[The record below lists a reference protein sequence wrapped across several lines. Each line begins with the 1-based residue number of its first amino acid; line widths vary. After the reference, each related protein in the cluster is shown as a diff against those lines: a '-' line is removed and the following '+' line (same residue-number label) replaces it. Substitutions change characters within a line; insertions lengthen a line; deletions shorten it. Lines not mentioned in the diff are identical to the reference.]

1 MYEIGSGT
9 LATMRD
15 EAREIAVSIV
25 MPCLNEA
32 QSLPHCI
39 ANATAA
45 LARIDTD
52 FGLSGEI
59 VVADNGSTDG
69 SPALAGALGA
79 RVVPVAD
86 RGYGAA
92 ILGGCREALGEYLL
106 IGDADGSY
114 DFLDGAA
121 MIGSLVAGNALCI
134 GSRFQGGVARG
145 AMPWKNRWIGNPA
158 LTGLLNLFFA
168 TGIDDAHCGLRAIR
182 KDALLGLDLDSPGME
197 FASEMV
203 VKASLHRFAIG
214 EVPATLSPD
223 LRGRA
228 PHLRPWRDGWRHL
241 RYLLTMSPTWAFGVP
256 ALAAMAAALLI
267 LTIAFVH
274 QAGLVGGHGPFGA
287 SWAIVAGFLLTCGHG
302 TGVMAVAMHLHSVRE
317 GHRPLTPRMA
327 RFARHARM
335 ETLLL
340 AGAGLIGAALALGGM
355 AAWQWSA
362 NDFAA
367 PTSVLPI
374 VAAAAL
380 GAIGLQT
387 MFGGIVRAIVGGA
400 SGTILPR
407 RGAAGLSSRVAG

>member
-32 QSLPHCI
+32 KSLSHCI

-45 LARIDTD
+45 LARIEAD
-52 FGLSGEI
+52 FGLAGEI

-69 SPALAGALGA
+69 SQALAASLGA
-79 RVVPVAD
+79 HVVPVVD

-92 ILGGCREALGEYLL
+92 ILGGCREAFGEYLL

-114 DFLDGAA
+114 DFVDGAA
-121 MIGSLVAGNALCI
+121 MIGSLVAGKALCM

-158 LTGLLNLFFA
+158 LTGLLNLFFS

-182 KDALLGLDLDSPGME
+182 KDVLLGLRLDSPGME

-203 VKASLHRFAIG
+203 VKASLHRLAIG

-256 ALAAMAAALLI
+256 ALAAMAAGALI
-267 LTIAFVH
+267 LLVAFAHYVGL
-274 QAGLVGGHGPFGA
+274 AGGYGPFGT
-287 SWAIVAGFLLTCGHG
+287 SWTIVAGFLITCGHG

-317 GHRPLTPRMA
+317 GHRPLTLRVA
-327 RFARHARM
+327 RFAAYARM

-340 AGAGLIGAALALGGM
+340 AGTGLIGVAFALGGM
-355 AAWQWSA
+355 AAWRWSA

-374 VAAAAL
+374 VTAAAL
-380 GAIGLQT
+380 GTIGLQT
-387 MFGGIVRAIVGGA
+387 MFGGIVRGIVVGA
-400 SGTILPR
+400 SGTILLR
-407 RGAAGLSSRVAG
+407 RGAADLSSRVAG

>member
-1 MYEIGSGT
+1 MYEIDSGT

-15 EAREIAVSIV
+15 ETREIAVSII

-32 QSLPHCI
+32 ESLSYCI

-45 LARIDTD
+45 LARIEADY
-52 FGLSGEI
+52 GLAGEI

-69 SPALAGALGA
+69 SQALAAALGA
-79 RVVPVAD
+79 HVVPVVD

-92 ILGGCREALGEYLL
+92 ILGGCREAFGEYLL

-114 DFLDGAA
+114 DFVDGAA
-121 MIGSLVAGNALCI
+121 MIGSLVGGNALCM

-158 LTGLLNLFFA
+158 LTGVLNLFFS

-182 KDALLGLDLDSPGME
+182 KDALLGLRLDSPGME
-197 FASEMV
+197 FASEML
-203 VKASLHRFAIG
+203 VKASLHRLAID
-214 EVPATLSPD
+214 EVPATLSRD

-241 RYLLTMSPTWAFGVP
+241 RYLLTMSPIWAFGVP
-256 ALAAMAAALLI
+256 SLSAMMAGALI
-267 LTIAFVH
+267 LLVAFAH
-274 QAGLVGGHGPFGA
+274 QAGLAGGYGPFGT
-287 SWAIVAGFLLTCGHG
+287 SWAIVGGFLITCGHG
-302 TGVMAVAMHLHSVRE
+302 TGMMAVAMHLHSVRE
-317 GHRPLTPRMA
+317 GHRPLTPHVA
-327 RFARHARM
+327 RIAAHARM

-340 AGAGLIGAALALGGM
+340 AGAGLIGMALALGGM
-355 AAWQWSA
+355 AAWRWSA

-380 GAIGLQT
+380 GTIGLQT
-387 MFGGIVRAIVGGA
+387 MFGGIVRAIVGGVSA
-400 SGTILPR
+400 VILPR
-407 RGAAGLSSRVAG
+407 PGVNRSVWTGC